1 MPPSGEPCPYADPA
15 PVRMACL
22 AASELLRPER
32 DFPDHTVS
40 ATRL

>member
-1 MPPSGEPCPYADPA
+1 
-15 PVRMACL
+15 MACL

>member
-1 MPPSGEPCPYADPA
+1 
-15 PVRMACL
+15 MACL
-22 AASELLRPER
+22 AASELLRHKR